1 MEAYNPWVM
10 VIEAL
15 LHTHQLDI
23 TNILELMKMV
33 KETFEEA
40 DRNFRELLSVRI
52 LESLYAQEIRNSNGR
67 MLLAGPLITIDSS
80 HSCEDV
86 VNGILQLAS
95 LVVEAHILEL
105 DVPSFILQKLS
116 NLQSCYLLQL
126 KNRILEG
133 SSLILG
139 ELENGSGLEVPE
151 ESSRVVVDEG
161 ISGSIISG
169 SIADKHGV
177 ARDTECKLT
186 LFKVDDG
193 EVSEEG
199 ISVKNLSPAKRKR
212 ILDVTSGGSEHALEP
227 PPITVNVCGENI
239 EENGST
245 EGKDIK
251 SDIEEYHDVRTDIE
265 MLENASLS
273 SQGIDNQVSLGTQL
287 TSCVKCNKDGNLL
300 VCSSSGCQLVVHEEC
315 LGSAIDF
322 YRTGDFYCP
331 FCAYSQA
338 ISCFLEAKKNLFL
351 ARRNRRAFHVFLSE
365 LEEKSSSKR
374 SEGSKKHTR
383 RNICKGNPSKN

>member
-1 MEAYNPWVM
+1 M

-151 ESSRVVVDEG
+151 ESSGVVVDEG
-161 ISGSIISG
+161 ISG

-245 EGKDIK
+245 EGKDTK
-251 SDIEEYHDVRTDIE
+251 SLNIQNNLDHAINKDNDVRTDI
-265 MLENASLS
+265 
-273 SQGIDNQVSLGTQL
+273 
-287 TSCVKCNKDGNLL
+287 
-300 VCSSSGCQLVVHEEC
+300 
-315 LGSAIDF
+315 
-322 YRTGDFYCP
+322 R
-331 FCAYSQA
+331 
-338 ISCFLEAKKNLFL
+338 
-351 ARRNRRAFHVFLSE
+351 
-365 LEEKSSSKR
+365 
-374 SEGSKKHTR
+374 
-383 RNICKGNPSKN
+383 